1 MENKKNIAC
10 DIGRFKGLF
19 FNLGLTV
26 AIAFVILAFE
36 WKSYD
41 DTDLLQQALIQEH
54 FDEFIELPITR
65 QPPPPQPR
73 NIVIPNIIEIPNE
86 EEIMEVI
93 EINLDIEIA
102 EPIEIAQVI
111 AETEPEVE
119 EIDEIL
125 LFVEQNPKFIGG
137 DSAFAQFV
145 SHNLTYPEK
154 ARRMGLEGRVF
165 IKCVVEK
172 DGSLSNF
179 DVMRGVGGGCDSEAL
194 RVIQQS
200 PNWQPGHQRGRAVR
214 VQLII
219 PITFRLN

>member
-1 MENKKNIAC
+1 MEHKKNIAS

-19 FNLGLTV
+19 FNLGLSLS
-26 AIAFVILAFE
+26 IAFVILAFE

-41 DTDLLQQALIQEH
+41 DTDLLEHALIQEH

-73 NIVIPNIIEIPNE
+73 NIPMPNIIEITNE
-86 EEIMEVI
+86 EEIMEEI
-93 EINLDIEIA
+93 EINLDIEIIEPTEISEVIVKA
-102 EPIEIAQVI
+102 EPE
-111 AETEPEVE
+111 EE
-119 EIDEIL
+119 EIDEVL
-125 LFVEQNPKFIGG
+125 LFVEQNPEFIGG

-145 SHNLTYPEK
+145 THNLTYPEK

-165 IKCVVEK
+165 IKCVIEK

-179 DVMRGVGGGCDSEAL
+179 DVMRGIGGDCDKEAL

-200 PNWQPGHQRGRAVR
+200 PNWQPGHQRGRVVR
-214 VQLII
+214 VQMII